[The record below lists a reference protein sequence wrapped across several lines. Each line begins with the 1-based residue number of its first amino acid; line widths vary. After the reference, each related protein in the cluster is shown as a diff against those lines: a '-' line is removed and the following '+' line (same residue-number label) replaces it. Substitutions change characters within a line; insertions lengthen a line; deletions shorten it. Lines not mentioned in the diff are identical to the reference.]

1 MSFAKDDTT
10 ITTVTRTKY
19 EVTIKHNGI
28 VSVEDIIEDFEQVP
42 ENAILCGFDDQPEYV
57 SFMFV
62 KEEKAKETT

>member
-42 ENAILCGFDDQPEYV
+42 ENAVLCGFDDNANYV
-57 SFMFV
+57 SFTFV
-62 KEEKAKETT
+62 KEEKTKETT

>member
-42 ENAILCGFDDQPEYV
+42 ENAILCGFDDTSEYV

-62 KEEKAKETT
+62 KEEKAKETK